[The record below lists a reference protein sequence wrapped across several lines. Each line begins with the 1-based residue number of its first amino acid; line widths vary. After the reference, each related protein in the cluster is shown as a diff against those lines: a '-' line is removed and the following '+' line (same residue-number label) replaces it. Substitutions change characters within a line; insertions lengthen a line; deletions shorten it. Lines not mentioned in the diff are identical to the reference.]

1 MENSR
6 IMIVEARRGMQS
18 HVVCQVKGECK
29 YHDFIGWLVSFWISS
44 AQLPIRPNP
53 KGPITELVGNFLGV
67 KYKESEF

>member
-1 MENSR
+1 
-6 IMIVEARRGMQS
+6 MQS

-53 KGPITELVGNFLGV
+53 KGPINRIGWYLLRGEVQGIRILELA
-67 KYKESEF
+67 